1 MIKKL
6 IATFVM
12 TAIMSTPLFAQAAEK
27 SYLLSYGTSNRW
39 VAKDKAAD
47 LRQLIKDA
55 RRSKQHHFYVQLPEA
70 KRKLS
75 VGRLIV
81 LRDIL
86 EQQLKHAII
95 LEEVDTVAA
104 PDTLLVEFAKPAM

>member
-6 IATFVM
+6 LATFVIVA
-12 TAIMSTPLFAQAAEK
+12 TAATPLMVQAAEK
-27 SYLLSYGTSNRW
+27 SYLLPYGPSNRW
-39 VAKDKAAD
+39 VAKEKAAD

-55 RRSKQHHFYVQLPEA
+55 RAAKHHHFYVQLPEEN
-70 KRKLS
+70 RKLS

-86 EQQLKHAII
+86 EQQLKHAVI
-95 LEEVDTVAA
+95 LEEIDSISA
-104 PDTLLVEFAKPAM
+104 PSTIVVEFTKKEN